1 MACHQTGPSWPDLCI
16 SIDEGNNTGSL
27 VVSIAIDS
35 YPPCTNSVL
44 LVIFKLNAYFYNV
57 ALVICDISFAVF

>member
-1 MACHQTGPSWPDLCI
+1 MSGMPPNGAVLAGFVYI
-16 SIDEGNNTGSL
+16 IDEGNNTG
-27 VVSIAIDS
+27 IDS